1 MSSRQS
7 TIFSP
12 ANDYQMFFSKKVTP
26 KITITIPEPCNEDW
40 NQMHVVDSCHRNC
53 AACDRVLT
61 DFAQMND
68 DELILFF
75 KQSQGKI
82 CGRFRKDQLNRPL
95 TPLPEKTTK
104 AVWWKAA
111 ALLPLTLLAKNSN
124 AQQLYPDSAKTE
136 QVPFIAQIDTV
147 PFTPVAVAPNIQWD
161 SLIVWRGDWPRQPYE
176 YIGIPMIQY
185 DRYFDWTS
193 LCVSYTV
200 YVVPP
205 KTESALG
212 LVAAGPTQP
221 VSIAAKQKGAGA
233 AKYFGAFIARNP
245 HES

>member
-1 MSSRQS
+1 MR
-7 TIFSP
+7 
-12 ANDYQMFFSKKVTP
+12 
-26 KITITIPEPCNEDW
+26 
-40 NQMHVVDSCHRNC
+40 VVDSCHRNC

-75 KQSQGKI
+75 KQSRGKI

-95 TPLPEKTTK
+95 TPLPERTTK
-104 AVWWKAA
+104 ATWWKAA
-111 ALLPLTLLAKNSN
+111 ALVPLTLLSKNSN

-136 QVPFIAQIDTV
+136 QVPFIAQTDTV
-147 PFTPVAVAPNIQWD
+147 PCIPVAVAPNIQWD
-161 SLIVWRGDWPRQPYE
+161 SLIVWRGDWPWQRYE
-176 YIGIPMIQY
+176 YVGIPMIQY
-185 DRYFDWTS
+185 DHHFDWTS
-193 LCVSYTV
+193 LCVSYPV
-200 YVVPP
+200 FVVPP

-212 LVAAGPTQP
+212 LVAAGPTQR
-221 VSIAAKQKGAGA
+221 VTIAAKEKGAGA